1 MVMHNTRKI
10 VALATVNTTP
20 NRATVVIITL
30 MIICVNP
37 HGSCCH
43 HFKVLFHAWASY
55 IYIYVTAFPK
65 TCIVHTSNFSNLKMH
80 KICYEYQTGM
90 KLSGIVKLLSLYLST
105 KFRILICFLS
115 HFVNL

>member
-10 VALATVNTTP
+10 VALAAVNTTP

-30 MIICVNP
+30 MIIYVTP

-55 IYIYVTAFPK
+55 IYIYG
-65 TCIVHTSNFSNLKMH
+65 
-80 KICYEYQTGM
+80 E
-90 KLSGIVKLLSLYLST
+90 
-105 KFRILICFLS
+105 ILGHDLPFYVMCAAQEL
-115 HFVNL
+115 FVE